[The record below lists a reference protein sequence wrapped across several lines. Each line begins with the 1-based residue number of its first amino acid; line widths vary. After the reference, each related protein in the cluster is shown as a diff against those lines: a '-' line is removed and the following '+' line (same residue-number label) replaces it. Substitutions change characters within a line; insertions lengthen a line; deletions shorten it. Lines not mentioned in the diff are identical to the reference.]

1 MGFKIVG
8 VIDIRRTDFSDKIE
22 TQHLTFYLTPPTR
35 YGIIMYVRKRRRVS
49 SFLLR
54 LPIRPA
60 ESSRIV

>member
-35 YGIIMYVRKRRRVS
+35 YGIIMYVRKRRV
-49 SFLLR
+49 LTQELD
-54 LPIRPA
+54 LA
-60 ESSRIV
+60 